1 MSNRVLVVDDHK
13 ETRLALRSLL
23 AEGPVEVCGEAANGR
38 EALERVRELNPDLV
52 VLDLVMPVL
61 SGLEAAYEIRR
72 ASPQTKI
79 IFFSMHD
86 APRSPRTATIFAAD
100 AFVAKADALRL
111 PSEIER
117 LLQLRNFNPPA

>member
-1 MSNRVLVVDDHK
+1 VSNRVLLVDDHK

-38 EALERVRELNPDLV
+38 EAVEQVRELHPDLV
-52 VLDLVMPVL
+52 VLDLAMPVL

-72 ASPQTKI
+72 AWPQTRI

-86 APRSPRTATIFAAD
+86 APRSARTTTVFAAD
-100 AFVAKADALRL
+100 AFVPKTDAVRLR
-111 PSEIER
+111 SEIER
-117 LLQLRNFNPPA
+117 LLQLRSFNPPA